1 MSTNEL
7 LERAETVRTRLRA
20 RVEALPDADDATT
33 ERLRLAVMSEALNL
47 RSLEGR
53 IYNIVQRVEKPK
65 PAHDLKPWVAWRDV
79 LTKGQEHFEDRLFDM
94 DALPRVEQNRRSTE
108 LFAVRRALHVITH
121 GVNSEEGESPLVET
135 WLREQGVLPMWGERL
150 LFAGR
155 GGLRMT
161 KQRITHIQGRLA
173 ESETALD
180 DTLTTAEAFLA
191 KPEVTTVRSPAT
203 A

>member
-7 LERAETVRTRLRA
+7 LQRAETVRTRLRA
-20 RVEALPDADDATT
+20 RLGALPDADDAPT

-47 RSLEGR
+47 RTLEGR
-53 IYNIVQRVEKPK
+53 VYSLVARVKKPK
-65 PAHDLKPWVAWRDV
+65 AAHDLKPWFAWRDV
-79 LTKGQEHFEDRLFDM
+79 LTKGQEHFEDRLFNIDE
-94 DALPRVEQNRRSTE
+94 LPRVEQNRRSTE
-108 LFAVRRALHVITH
+108 LFAVRRALRVITH

-161 KQRITHIQGRLA
+161 KKRITYIQERLT
-173 ESETALD
+173 EVETTLKN
-180 DTLTTAEAFLA
+180 TLTTAEAFVE
-191 KPEVTTVRSPAT
+191 KPEVTAVRSTAT
-203 A
+203 V